1 MTKQTSTLT
10 KNQER
15 KFQSMT
21 TKSGK
26 IRYLYS
32 IGWTE
37 RAAIARK
44 VGVIY
49 QFVRGVL
56 NATAT
61 VKNPVDKI

>member
-1 MTKQTSTLT
+1 MTNQAT
-10 KNQER
+10 KPKLSKVQAT
-15 KFQSMT
+15 KLSSMT

-26 IRYLYS
+26 IRYLHS
-32 IGWTE
+32 LGWSRSE
-37 RAAIARK
+37 IKDK

-56 NATAT
+56 NTS